1 MKVNIQGRGLVY
13 SLGINAPV
21 KNIDLSEAQIRRIL
35 PVRSLQV
42 FDAETNLLITTRNV
56 NEFFKL
62 KGEAVTEAIK
72 KEVKRPAK
80 KEAPVVVEQVAEPLP
95 VVEEVVEAIEVAE
108 EETATI
114 EAEEES
120 FDEHNVEINYDPEPS
135 EEPVSEAIVDYDE
148 DTDAVETTEEVE
160 STPKKKNKKRR

>member
-35 PVRSLQV
+35 PVRSLRV

-62 KGEAVTEAIK
+62 KGDAVVEAIK
-72 KEVKRPAK
+72 KETKRPAK
-80 KEAPVVVEQVAEPLP
+80 KAEPVVVEQVTEPAP
-95 VVEEVVEAIEVAE
+95 VVEEVVEAPAVEEPKEEIPVEVNEEAELASDETDIPAE
-108 EETATI
+108 EDVE
-114 EAEEES
+114 ESGDEVEPAEE
-120 FDEHNVEINYDPEPS
+120 
-135 EEPVSEAIVDYDE
+135 
-148 DTDAVETTEEVE
+148 TEYV
-160 STPKKKNKKRR
+160 PKKKNKKRR

>member
-62 KGEAVTEAIK
+62 KGDAVVEAIK
-72 KEVKRPAK
+72 KETKRPAK
-80 KEAPVVVEQVAEPLP
+80 KEVPVVVEQVAEPAP
-95 VVEEVVEAIEVAE
+95 VVEEVVEAPAVEEPKEEIPVEVNEEAELTSDE
-108 EETATI
+108 EEAYE
-114 EAEEES
+114 EAEEA
-120 FDEHNVEINYDPEPS
+120 
-135 EEPVSEAIVDYDE
+135 PVSESGDE
-148 DTDAVETTEEVE
+148 AEPAEETEYV
-160 STPKKKNKKRR
+160 PKKKNKKRR

>member
-62 KGEAVTEAIK
+62 KGEAVAEAIK
-72 KEVKRPAK
+72 KETKRPAK
-80 KEAPVVVEQVAEPLP
+80 KEKPVVVEQVAEPTP
-95 VVEEVVEAIEVAE
+95 VVEEVVEAPAVEEPKEEIPVEVNEEAELASDETDIPAE
-108 EETATI
+108 EDVE
-114 EAEEES
+114 ESGDEVEPAEE
-120 FDEHNVEINYDPEPS
+120 
-135 EEPVSEAIVDYDE
+135 
-148 DTDAVETTEEVE
+148 TEFV
-160 STPKKKNKKRR
+160 PKKKNKKRR

>member
-42 FDAETNLLITTRNV
+42 FDAETNILITTRNV

-72 KEVKRPAK
+72 KEVKKPVK

-95 VVEEVVEAIEVAE
+95 VVEEVVEAVNDVIITEPTPVTE
-108 EETATI
+108 EPEETEVTI
-114 EAEEES
+114 EAE
-120 FDEHNVEINYDPEPS
+120 

>member
-42 FDAETNLLITTRNV
+42 YDAETNLLITPRNIDG
-56 NEFFKL
+56 FFKM
-62 KGEAVTEAIK
+62 KNEPVVEAPK
-72 KEVKRPAK
+72 KEVKKPVK
-80 KEAPVVVEQVAEPLP
+80 KEAPVVVEQVVEPVP
-95 VVEEVVEAIEVAE
+95 VVEEVVEAPAVEEPVEAIEVAE

-114 EAEEES
+114 EAEEE
-120 FDEHNVEINYDPEPS
+120 
-135 EEPVSEAIVDYDE
+135 PVTEAIVDYDE

-160 STPKKKNKKRR
+160 SSPKKKNKKRR

>member
-62 KGEAVTEAIK
+62 KGEAVAEAIK
-72 KEVKRPAK
+72 KETKKPAK
-80 KEAPVVVEQVAEPLP
+80 KEKPVVVEQVAEPAP
-95 VVEEVVEAIEVAE
+95 VVEEVVEAPVVEEPKEEIPVEVNEEAELTSDETDIPAE
-108 EETATI
+108 EDVE
-114 EAEEES
+114 ESGDEVEPAEETE
-120 FDEHNVEINYDPEPS
+120 F
-135 EEPVSEAIVDYDE
+135 VS
-148 DTDAVETTEEVE
+148 
-160 STPKKKNKKRR
+160 KKKNKKRR

>member
-62 KGEAVTEAIK
+62 KGEAVVEAIK
-72 KEVKRPAK
+72 KETKRPAK
-80 KEAPVVVEQVAEPLP
+80 KEAPVVVEQVAEPAP
-95 VVEEVVEAIEVAE
+95 VVEEVVEAPAVEEPKEEIPVEVNEEAELTSDE
-108 EETATI
+108 EEAYE
-114 EAEEES
+114 EA
-120 FDEHNVEINYDPEPS
+120 D
-135 EEPVSEAIVDYDE
+135 EEPVPTSGD
-148 DTDAVETTEEVE
+148 EVE
-160 STPKKKNKKRR
+160 PAEETEYVPKKKNKKRR

>member
-62 KGEAVTEAIK
+62 KGDAVVEAIK
-72 KEVKRPAK
+72 RETKRPAK
-80 KEAPVVVEQVAEPLP
+80 KEAPVVVEQVTEPTP
-95 VVEEVVEAIEVAE
+95 VVEEVVEAPAVEEPKEEIPVEVNEEAELTSDE
-108 EETATI
+108 EEAYE
-114 EAEEES
+114 EA
-120 FDEHNVEINYDPEPS
+120 D
-135 EEPVSEAIVDYDE
+135 EEPVPASGD
-148 DTDAVETTEEVE
+148 EVE
-160 STPKKKNKKRR
+160 PAEETEFVPKKKNKKRR

>member
-72 KEVKRPAK
+72 KEVKKPVK
-80 KEAPVVVEQVAEPLP
+80 KESPVVVEQVAEPVP
-95 VVEEVVEAIEVAE
+95 AVEEPVEAVNDVIITEPTPVTE
-108 EETATI
+108 EPEETEVTI
-114 EAEEES
+114 EAE
-120 FDEHNVEINYDPEPS
+120 

>member
-62 KGEAVTEAIK
+62 KGEAVVEAIK
-72 KEVKRPAK
+72 KETKRPAK
-80 KEAPVVVEQVAEPLP
+80 KEKPVVVEQVAEPLP
-95 VVEEVVEAIEVAE
+95 VVEEVVEAPAVE
-108 EETATI
+108 EEPKEEI
-114 EAEEES
+114 PVEVNEEAELTSDEES
-120 FDEHNVEINYDPEPS
+120 VEESVDEEDVEPVD
-135 EEPVSEAIVDYDE
+135 EEPAG
-148 DTDAVETTEEVE
+148 ETEFV
-160 STPKKKNKKRR
+160 PKKKNKKRR

>member
-42 FDAETNLLITTRNV
+42 FDAETNLLITTRNA

-62 KGEAVTEAIK
+62 KGEPVVEAPK
-72 KEVKRPAK
+72 KEAKKPAK
-80 KEAPVVVEQVAEPLP
+80 KEEPVVVEQVAEP
-95 VVEEVVEAIEVAE
+95 VVETAVEESVIEEPVEAVDVVEGEV
-108 EETATI
+108 ATI
-114 EAEEES
+114 EAEEE
-120 FDEHNVEINYDPEPS
+120 
-135 EEPVSEAIVDYDE
+135 PVSEEAIVDYDE

-160 STPKKKNKKRR
+160 PTPKKKNKKRK